1 VTAHPTRTDGVWR
14 VMRFETKTGNY
25 AELASNQVGPEA
37 VPIPP
42 GYQLVSVTPMVTAAE
57 AEELRDA
64 LVPFAFI
71 GRASLGVADVVA
83 MRRVDV
89 PPGLASEVRLFEVKS
104 TAGGPWERFG
114 PSSRALLS
122 AAAARAGATAWLAYK
137 PPRGSWLFV
146 PEEQWPVWRA
156 AA

>member
-1 VTAHPTRTDGVWR
+1 VSPRGQGGSRGHDRER
-14 VMRFETKTGNY
+14 
-25 AELASNQVGPEA
+25 ELVK
-37 VPIPP
+37 
-42 GYQLVSVTPMVTAAE
+42 QLGGE
-57 AEELRDA
+57 GWL
-64 LVPFAFI
+64 AF
-71 GRASLGVADVVA
+71 RAPASLGVADVVA